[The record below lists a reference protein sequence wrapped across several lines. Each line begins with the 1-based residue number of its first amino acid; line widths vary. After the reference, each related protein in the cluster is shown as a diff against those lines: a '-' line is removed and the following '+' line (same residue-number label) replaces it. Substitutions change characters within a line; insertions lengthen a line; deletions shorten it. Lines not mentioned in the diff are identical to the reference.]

1 MAMEIHQIH
10 FQTLPV
16 IIPHIEYVHP
26 CFTLAPKIMEVEN
39 KDLEAQLFLFLK
51 LRFSTFMIVE
61 KEEQPKNI
69 ITHHSSYHFPKKN
82 MAKKITEPPLFVW
95 HNFVQ
100 LGGREFDVP
109 DQLLCIGFSKRRKPF
124 LEYGHVYMS
133 VYIIFVSTRWKLYI
147 YICICYRIE
156 QATWKIHWH
165 TLNKDN
171 SWKMKDVE
179 IVFWFEEFWSYKLQL
194 HCCRWKFLFGCVLII
209 FYGRNTV
216 KTRVVARTHTTD
228 WSVSSCCFLC
238 HKRWYKNL
246 CKIKGWGK
254 VLVMPFL

>member
-147 YICICYRIE
+147 YIY
-156 QATWKIHWH
+156 AYVT
-165 TLNKDN
+165 
-171 SWKMKDVE
+171 
-179 IVFWFEEFWSYKLQL
+179 
-194 HCCRWKFLFGCVLII
+194 G
-209 FYGRNTV
+209 
-216 KTRVVARTHTTD
+216 
-228 WSVSSCCFLC
+228 
-238 HKRWYKNL
+238 
-246 CKIKGWGK
+246 
-254 VLVMPFL
+254 